1 MRELFIPTNPCFGGI
16 LTHCNHQD
24 SADIVFNVDEPGG
37 GTQRFYAHRLIL
49 RMSAPSLA
57 EYCDGVLASSDVVD
71 ALLVVP
77 MSNVRHAV
85 FHHLIYY
92 VYGGIIAAEVL
103 KELSR
108 DIIEVADRFGLGHL
122 KVLAEGYYVESTTIN
137 VGNFFEIYHFS
148 DTKKCALLK
157 EMVMNFILDNV
168 TNVLHL
174 FHGVDGSHSESMIT
188 DLLTALAKSKGKLD
202 YGFFKT
208 MSVANLREMLDERGL
223 DVDGTYEMLVDSLER
238 SYPYFIVEGAG
249 SAYVNGRYNIAA
261 ANLTGTK
268 MVYKKVSK
276 EEGVD
281 VQLTKFTDDWCISI
295 MELRQKTEK
304 ILYRGRSTESQVA
317 AIYGCKTETKHG
329 AVDPP
334 PTVMTKFLV
343 KNSD

>member
-1 MRELFIPTNPCFGGI
+1 MYELFIPTNPCFGGI

-24 SADIVFNVDEPGG
+24 SADIAFDVDEPGG

-57 EYCDGVLASSDVVD
+57 EYCDGVAASSDFVD

-77 MSNVRHAV
+77 VSNVRHAV
-85 FHHLIYY
+85 FHHLLYY

-137 VGNFFEIYHFS
+137 VGNLFEIYHFS

-157 EMVMNFILDNV
+157 ETVMNFILDNV
-168 TNVLHL
+168 TKVLHL
-174 FHGVDGSHSESMIT
+174 FHGVDGSQSESMIT
-188 DLLTALAKSKGKLD
+188 DLLTALAKSRAIGGLD
-202 YGFFKT
+202 GFFKT
-208 MSVANLREMLDERGL
+208 MSVVNLRKKLDERGL

-238 SYPYFIVEGAG
+238 SYPCFIVEGAG
-249 SAYVNGRYNIAA
+249 SACVNGRYIAA
-261 ANLTGTK
+261 ANAYHLLGK
-268 MVYKKVSK
+268 MSK

-281 VQLTKFTDDWCISI
+281 VQLRVCTNGWGISWP
-295 MELRQKTEK
+295 EK
-304 ILYRGRSTESQVA
+304 ILYRVRSTESQ
-317 AIYGCKTETKHG
+317 GPPSNGWKTETKHG
-329 AVDPP
+329 AVDSPP
-334 PTVMTKFLV
+334 FVTTKFLGK
-343 KNSD
+343 KNLIKSQVWI

>member
-16 LTHCNHQD
+16 LRHCNHQD
-24 SADIVFNVDEPGG
+24 SADIVFDVDEPGG

-57 EYCDGVLASSDVVD
+57 EYCDGVAASSDVVD
-71 ALLVVP
+71 AQLVVP
-77 MSNVRHAV
+77 MSNFRHAV
-85 FHHLIYY
+85 FHHLLYY

-174 FHGVDGSHSESMIT
+174 FHGVDGSYSESMIT
-188 DLLTALAKSKGKLD
+188 DLLTALAKSRAKLD
-202 YGFFKT
+202 GFFKT
-208 MSVANLREMLDERGL
+208 MSVVNLRKKLDERGL
-223 DVDGTYEMLVDSLER
+223 DVDGTYEMLVDCLVR

-249 SAYVNGRYNIAA
+249 SACVNGRYIAA
-261 ANLTGTK
+261 ANFTGTK

-281 VQLTKFTDDWCISI
+281 VQLTKFTDGWCISI

-317 AIYGCKTETKHG
+317 AIYGWKTETKHG

>member
-57 EYCDGVLASSDVVD
+57 EYCDGVAASSDVVE

-77 MSNVRHAV
+77 VCNVRHAV
-85 FHHLIYY
+85 FHHLLYY

-137 VGNFFEIYHFS
+137 VENFFEIYHFS

-157 EMVMNFILDNV
+157 ETVMNFILDNV
-168 TNVLHL
+168 TEVLHL
-174 FHGVDGSHSESMIT
+174 FHGVNGSQSESMIT
-188 DLLTALAKSKGKLD
+188 DLLTALAKSRARLL
-202 YGFFKT
+202 F
-208 MSVANLREMLDERGL
+208 
-223 DVDGTYEMLVDSLER
+223 
-238 SYPYFIVEGAG
+238 
-249 SAYVNGRYNIAA
+249 
-261 ANLTGTK
+261 
-268 MVYKKVSK
+268 
-276 EEGVD
+276 
-281 VQLTKFTDDWCISI
+281 
-295 MELRQKTEK
+295 
-304 ILYRGRSTESQVA
+304 
-317 AIYGCKTETKHG
+317 
-329 AVDPP
+329 
-334 PTVMTKFLV
+334 
-343 KNSD
+343 